1 MMSAPENMLQKIIFH
16 RFVPKRVPHT

>member
-1 MMSAPENMLQKIIFH
+1 MSAPENMLQKIIFH